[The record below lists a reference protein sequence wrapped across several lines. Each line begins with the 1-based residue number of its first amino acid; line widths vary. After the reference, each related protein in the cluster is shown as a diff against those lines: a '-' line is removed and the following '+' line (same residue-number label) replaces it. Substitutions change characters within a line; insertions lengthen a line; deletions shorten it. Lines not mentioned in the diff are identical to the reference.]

1 MTSQPFAVP
10 ALLLFVVAV
19 PLVLGVVPRNRLYGV
34 RTARSLSDDGVW
46 YPANRVAGAAIMIAS
61 SVYAPVVLGLVAAL
75 WYAKR
80 F

>member
-1 MTSQPFAVP
+1 MTTQPFAVP
-10 ALLLFVVAV
+10 ALLAV

-75 WYAKR
+75 WYSKR